1 MLETGKDRRLT
12 TCAVKQTVARFDGVV
27 DSISAGVIVDFPK
40 PKQKMSLPTET
51 LRDDHSPKA
60 NKGHLMAAIQLD
72 RRGSHA
78 GV

>member
-1 MLETGKDRRLT
+1 MRRLT
-12 TCAVKQTVARFDGVV
+12 TCTVKQTVARFDGVV
-27 DSISAGVIVDFPK
+27 HSIGAGVIVDFPK

-51 LRDDHSPKA
+51 TRDGYLPKT
-60 NKGHLMAAIQLD
+60 NKRHLMAAIQFD